1 MIKKIF
7 SLIIIA
13 GLLTVFIPII
23 LNFSFQTDLPDVA
36 KSYVEKGSKDLGAMN
51 IVTSIVVTFRGLD
64 TLGEVAVIFIAAT
77 GIAVLFRRNAIN
89 DKKPKQMSKRDS
101 SEILLTGIRFLSPV
115 ILIFGIYIFLNGHL
129 SPGGGFQGG
138 AVIATVV
145 LLLFLSDS
153 SYKINHKIFG
163 LIESFSGVSYVIIGL
178 LGLIL
183 MGADNFL
190 DNRILPLGTFGTILS
205 AGAIPIIYTL
215 VGLKVGTELAS
226 VLDNMKGDI
235 E

>member
-64 TLGEVAVIFIAAT
+64 TLGEVAVLFIAAT

-101 SEILLTGIRFLSPV
+101 SEILLTGIRFL
-115 ILIFGIYIFLNGHL
+115 GHL

-163 LIESFSGVSYVIIGL
+163 FIESFSGVSYVIIGL

-190 DNRILPLGTFGTILS
+190 DNRILPLG
-205 AGAIPIIYTL
+205 A
-215 VGLKVGTELAS
+215 ELAS